1 MCQSIFF
8 VRYEKLR
15 FNIRSCCVRFS
26 LVHGCMLGSTKSKL
40 KGNWHSKDGSIKLK
54 ITGKE
59 VITNNDATAAE
70 QYTIKEDTLLTSF
83 QGNRP
88 FTKLVI
94 QNLDENNMKLQY
106 PDSVSIEFLR

>member
-1 MCQSIFF
+1 MKNFVLIF
-8 VRYEKLR
+8 VHAA
-15 FNIRSCCVRFS
+15 CG
-26 LVHGCMLGSTKSKL
+26 LVLCMAACSGSTKSKL